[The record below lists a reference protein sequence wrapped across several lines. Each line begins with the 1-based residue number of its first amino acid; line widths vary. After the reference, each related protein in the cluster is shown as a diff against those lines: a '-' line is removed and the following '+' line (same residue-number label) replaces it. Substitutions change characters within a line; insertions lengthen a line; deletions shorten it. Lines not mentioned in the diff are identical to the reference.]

1 MIIHSI
7 SWQDFVNM
15 GAKNVCV
22 ITDKKASWCGKPLE
36 SYNKLI
42 LNLFWFL
49 VESTTTSISSSGL
62 SIYSWSE
69 T

>member
-1 MIIHSI
+1 
-7 SWQDFVNM
+7 M